1 MSSTTNSIANTS
13 ISPLYQKDKW
23 STGTLQYQY
32 SVPNGSYN
40 VTLKFAEFYLT
51 QRGQREVNVVIN
63 GTTMQAAFDI
73 LANTSPNTAYDLTFP
88 VTVNNGQITIQ
99 LVPVVGPAKL
109 DGLEIAL
116 N

>member
-1 MSSTTNSIANTS
+1 
-13 ISPLYQKDKW
+13 
-23 STGTLQYQY
+23 
-32 SVPNGSYN
+32 
-40 VTLKFAEFYLT
+40 
-51 QRGQREVNVVIN
+51 
-63 GTTMQAAFDI
+63 
-73 LANTSPNTAYDLTFP
+73 